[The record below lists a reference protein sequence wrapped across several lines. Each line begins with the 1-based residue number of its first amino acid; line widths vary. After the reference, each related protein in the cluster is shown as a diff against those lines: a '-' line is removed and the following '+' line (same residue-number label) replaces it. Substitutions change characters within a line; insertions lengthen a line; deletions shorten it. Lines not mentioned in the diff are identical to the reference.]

1 MKIKCIRCGKEIGSP
16 NANNAKYVINPND
29 QRTWG
34 EDMKEKIIKA
44 SLSEKR
50 VQDILE
56 EKTTEQREFIVD
68 ENGKV
73 TKIIEHPFTMD
84 DFLNSTE
91 IYPDEYGR
99 REVTIKEEI
108 ERPKTAIVCLDC
120 VQEDDE
126 IIW

>member
-1 MKIKCIRCGKEIGSP
+1 MKIKCVRCGKEIGSP
-16 NANNAKYVINPND
+16 DANNAKYIINLSD

-34 EDMKEKIIKA
+34 KDMKEKIIKA
-44 SLSEKR
+44 PLSQGR
-50 VQDILE
+50 ILNILD
-56 EKTTEQREFIVD
+56 EKTTAQREYITD
-68 ENGKV
+68 EHGEV

-99 REVTIKEEI
+99 REVTIEEEV
-108 ERPKTAIVCLDC
+108 ERPKTAIVCLNC